1 MDYLNALGQGE
12 TKVAYARVMIVGPG
26 GVGKSSLLNGLM
38 NLPLPCEAY
47 STQVADTFSLRPT
60 ESYWACSQEKKYWT
74 KITDADEI
82 KAMAQ
87 LIQTILDHK
96 DSNSATGSDVSRS
109 QPSKTAPKFD
119 YTLIEGILKEILSV
133 ISTDDRFLEEE
144 VYLHVWDCGGQPIFL
159 KILPAFLT
167 ARTLFLLM
175 FDARRDLHDQ
185 CRSLTYLKGRATE
198 HLEDI
203 STLDLMVQWISTI
216 HTTLLNK
223 RLFFNKERDEEE
235 EVPKYPRILPVGSHG
250 DNISVKERKHE
261 ILEKLSS
268 EITNKVFSDI
278 VLDGAIIDNTTA
290 GKGEVEEDETF
301 KLIRETVSRFAT
313 KDLAIR
319 TPITWLLFR
328 KVFQRYARSEKKPV
342 VSLEEVKKLCRA
354 CLIPENTLTSI
365 LAFYHDLAVFFHYSD
380 IPSLESCV
388 IADPQWLI
396 KQIARLLALEGR
408 EEYRNDHLWKL
419 LREDGILVESLYQ
432 VVLRAQ
438 KELQPQ
444 QIVDLLEHFLIIAR
458 ISTEK
463 HKGPGRKYFVPSM
476 LPHLPKVDDPH
487 STSTAIKSAIPLHL
501 VFSTNY
507 LPPGFFTQ
515 LAAVLSKHP
524 KCYLPVSEKIY
535 RNQIQFLFGSPGQ
548 QLDRL
553 FITEEKLSVR
563 IDVQR
568 IDSREYKCPTFI
580 SSCHDI
586 LEILQISSSD
596 IKKWLPGIDINFAL
610 KCEGC
615 QQKDHFVV
623 LPSSPTTSNPALIC
637 QKGNP
642 TKLTVHQKFW
652 FNIRQVSHA
661 LLSLHNVF
669 MLYFHFMQDHSANT
683 IISSSELEAIAIEV
697 QKCEKV
703 KELAEALE
711 MSEHLEYIN
720 NDAKE
725 LLEQWQ
731 KEMNMMNVPARPYL
745 LHHLSCIGIKDMQI
759 K

>member
-12 TKVAYARVMIVGPG
+12 TKVSYARVMIIGPG
-26 GVGKSSLLNGLM
+26 GVGKRSLLNGLM
-38 NLPLPCEAY
+38 NLPLPCESY
-47 STQVADTFSLRPT
+47 STQVADTFSLHPRPT
-60 ESYWACSQEKKYWT
+60 ESYWACSQEGKFWT

-82 KAMAQ
+82 NRLAQ

-96 DSNSATGSDVSRS
+96 DSNSATGNDVSSGKS

-119 YTLIEGILKEILSV
+119 HPLIEGILKEILSV
-133 ISTDDRFLEEE
+133 ITTGGPFIEEE
-144 VYLHVWDCGGQPIFL
+144 VYLHVWDCGSQPIFL

-185 CRSLTYLKGRATE
+185 YRSLTYLKGRATE

-216 HTTLLNK
+216 HATLLNK
-223 RLFFNKERDEEE
+223 RLFFDIESDEDEEI
-235 EVPKYPRILPVGSHG
+235 PMYPRILPVGSHG
-250 DNISVKERKHE
+250 DDVFVKERKHE
-261 ILEKLSS
+261 ILKKLSS
-268 EITNKVFSDI
+268 EFPDKAFSDI

-290 GKGEVEEDETF
+290 GKGELEDDTF
-301 KLIRETVSRFAT
+301 KLIRKTVSNFAT
-313 KDLAIR
+313 EDLAIR
-319 TPITWLLFR
+319 TPITWLLFK
-328 KVFQRYARSEKKPV
+328 KVFQRYARSQKKPV
-342 VSLEEVKKLCRA
+342 VPLEEVKELCRA
-354 CLIPENTLTSI
+354 CLISEDTLTSI
-365 LAFYHDLAVFFHYSD
+365 LLFYHDLAVFFHYSD
-380 IPSLESCV
+380 IPTLKSCV

-408 EEYRNDHLWKL
+408 EECRNDRLWKL
-419 LREDGILVESLYQ
+419 LREDGVLVESLYQ
-432 VVLRAQ
+432 KVLRAQ

-444 QIVDLLEHFLIIAR
+444 QIVDLLEHFFIIAR

-476 LPHLPKVDDPH
+476 LPYLPKVGDPH
-487 STSTAIKSAIPLHL
+487 STSTAINSVPLHL

-515 LAAVLSKHP
+515 LAAVMSKDP
-524 KCYLPVSEKIY
+524 KCYLPVNEKIY
-535 RNQIQFLFGSPGQ
+535 RNQVQFLFGSPGQ
-548 QLDRL
+548 PLNRL

-563 IDVQR
+563 IDVQC
-568 IDSREYKCPTFI
+568 IDSRTCKCPTFM

-586 LEILQISSSD
+586 LEILQISASD

-615 QQKDHFVV
+615 PQKDHFVV
-623 LPSSPTTSNPALIC
+623 LPSSPTTSNPSLIC

-661 LLSLHNVF
+661 LLSL
-669 MLYFHFMQDHSANT
+669 YS
-683 IISSSELEAIAIEV
+683 
-697 QKCEKV
+697 
-703 KELAEALE
+703 
-711 MSEHLEYIN
+711 
-720 NDAKE
+720 
-725 LLEQWQ
+725 
-731 KEMNMMNVPARPYL
+731 
-745 LHHLSCIGIKDMQI
+745 
-759 K
+759 

>member
-60 ESYWACSQEKKYWT
+60 ESYWACSQEGKFWT

-82 KAMAQ
+82 KGLAQ

-96 DSNSATGSDVSRS
+96 DSISATGSDVSS
-109 QPSKTAPKFD
+109 DKNQPSKTAPKFD
-119 YTLIEGILKEILSV
+119 HPLIEGILKEILSV
-133 ISTDDRFLEEE
+133 ITTADPFIEEE
-144 VYLHVWDCGGQPIFL
+144 VYLHVWDCGGQPVFL

-185 CRSLTYLKGRATE
+185 YQCLTYFKGRATE

-216 HTTLLNK
+216 HATLLNK
-223 RLFFNKERDEEE
+223 RLIIDKESDEDE
-235 EVPKYPRILPVGSHG
+235 EVPKYPLVLPVGSHG
-250 DNISVKERKHE
+250 DDVSVKERKHE

-268 EITNKVFSDI
+268 ELTGKAFSDI
-278 VLDGAIIDNTTA
+278 VLDGAIVDNTTA
-290 GKGEVEEDETF
+290 GMGELEDDTF
-301 KLIRETVSRFAT
+301 KFIRMIVNNFAT
-313 KDLAIR
+313 EDLAIR

-328 KVFQRYARSEKKPV
+328 KVFQRYARSQKKPV
-342 VSLEEVKKLCRA
+342 VPLEEVKELCRA
-354 CLIPENTLTSI
+354 CLIPEDTLTSI
-365 LAFYHDLAVFFHYSD
+365 LTFYHDLAVFFHYSD
-380 IPSLESCV
+380 IPSLKSCV
-388 IADPQWLI
+388 IADPQWLV

-408 EEYRNDHLWKL
+408 EEYRNSRLWKL
-419 LREDGILVESLYQ
+419 LREDGILIETLYQ
-432 VVLRAQ
+432 KVLRAQ
-438 KELQPQ
+438 KKLQPQ
-444 QIVDLLEHFLIIAR
+444 QIVDLLEHFLIIAK

-463 HKGPGRKYFVPSM
+463 HKGPGLKYFVPSM

-487 STSTAIKSAIPLHL
+487 STSTAINSTIPLHL

-524 KCYLPVSEKIY
+524 KCHLPVDKKIY

-553 FITEEKLSVR
+553 FITEEKFSVR

-568 IDSREYKCPTFI
+568 IDSRKYKCPTFI
-580 SSCHDI
+580 SSCHAI
-586 LEILQISSSD
+586 LEIIQQSFTE
-596 IKKWLPGIDINFAL
+596 IKKWLRGIVINFAL

-615 QQKDHFVV
+615 PQRDHFII
-623 LPSSPTTSNPALIC
+623 LPEDATISNPTLVCEKSVRI
-637 QKGNP
+637 
-642 TKLTVHQKFW
+642 KLNIDQNFW
-652 FNIRQVSHA
+652 LSIRQVS
-661 LLSLHNVF
+661 S
-669 MLYFHFMQDHSANT
+669 
-683 IISSSELEAIAIEV
+683 
-697 QKCEKV
+697 
-703 KELAEALE
+703 
-711 MSEHLEYIN
+711 
-720 NDAKE
+720 
-725 LLEQWQ
+725 
-731 KEMNMMNVPARPYL
+731 
-745 LHHLSCIGIKDMQI
+745 
-759 K
+759 

>member
-60 ESYWACSQEKKYWT
+60 ESYWACSQEGKFWT

-82 KAMAQ
+82 KGLAQ

-96 DSNSATGSDVSRS
+96 DFNSATGSDVSRS
-109 QPSKTAPKFD
+109 QPAPKFD
-119 YTLIEGILKEILSV
+119 HPLIEEILKEILSV
-133 ISTDDRFLEEE
+133 ITTDDPFIEEE
-144 VYLHVWDCGGQPIFL
+144 VYLHVWDCGGQPVFL

-185 CRSLTYLKGRATE
+185 CRSLTYFKGRATE
-198 HLEDI
+198 HLEDL

-216 HTTLLNK
+216 HATLLNK
-223 RLFFNKERDEEE
+223 KLFFDKESDEDE
-235 EVPKYPRILPVGSHG
+235 EVPKYPRVLPVGSHG
-250 DNISVKERKHE
+250 DDISVKERKHE
-261 ILEKLSS
+261 ILENISS
-268 EITNKVFSDI
+268 EIADKVFSDI
-278 VLDGAIIDNTTA
+278 VLDGAIVDNTTA
-290 GKGEVEEDETF
+290 GKGEMKEDYTF

-328 KVFQRYARSEKKPV
+328 KVFQRYARTQKKPV
-342 VSLEEVKKLCRA
+342 VPLKEVKELCRA
-354 CLIPENTLTSI
+354 CLIPEDTLTSI

-380 IPSLESCV
+380 IPSLKSCV

-408 EEYRNDHLWKL
+408 EEYRNDRLWKL

-432 VVLRAQ
+432 EVFKAQ

-444 QIVDLLEHFLIIAR
+444 QVVDLLEHFLIIAR
-458 ISTEK
+458 ISTKK
-463 HKGPGRKYFVPSM
+463 HNGPGRKYFIPSM
-476 LPHLPKVDDPH
+476 LPYSPKVDDPH
-487 STSTAIKSAIPLHL
+487 STSTAINSAIPLHL

-515 LAAVLSKHP
+515 LAAVMSKHP

-535 RNQIQFLFGSPGQ
+535 RNCTQFLFGSPGQ

-563 IDVQR
+563 IDIQR
-568 IDSREYKCPTFI
+568 INSREYKCPTFI
-580 SSCHDI
+580 SSCRDI
-586 LEILQISSSD
+586 LEILQISFSE

-623 LPSSPTTSNPALIC
+623 LPSSLTTSNPALIC

-642 TKLTVHQKFW
+642 TKFTVHQKFW

-661 LLSLHNVF
+661 LYYLFIMCCIFISCRTTQLIQLSLPLN
-669 MLYFHFMQDHSANT
+669 LR
-683 IISSSELEAIAIEV
+683 
-697 QKCEKV
+697 
-703 KELAEALE
+703 
-711 MSEHLEYIN
+711 
-720 NDAKE
+720 
-725 LLEQWQ
+725 LLPW
-731 KEMNMMNVPARPYL
+731 KFKSVRR
-745 LHHLSCIGIKDMQI
+745 
-759 K
+759 

>member
-278 VLDGAIIDNTTA
+278 VLDGAIVDNTTA

-380 IPSLESCV
+380 IPSLKSCV

-396 KQIARLLALEGR
+396 KQIASLLALEGR
-408 EEYRNDHLWKL
+408 EEYRNERLWKL
-419 LREDGILVESLYQ
+419 LREDGILVESLYRE
-432 VVLRAQ
+432 VLSTQ
-438 KELQPQ
+438 EELHPQ
-444 QIVDLLEHFLIIAR
+444 QIIDLLEHFLIIAR

-463 HKGPGRKYFVPSM
+463 YKGSGKKYFVPSM
-476 LPHLPKVDDPH
+476 LPYLP
-487 STSTAIKSAIPLHL
+487 TSTAINSATPLHL

-515 LAAVLSKHP
+515 LAAVMSKHP

-563 IDVQR
+563 IDIQR

-615 QQKDHFVV
+615 PQKDHFVV
-623 LPSSPTTSNPALIC
+623 LSSSPTTSNPALIC

-652 FNIRQVSHA
+652 FNIQQVSHA
-661 LLSLHNVF
+661 LLSLHIEC

-683 IISSSELEAIAIEV
+683 IISSSELEAIAMEV

-720 NDAKE
+720 NDAMI

-731 KEMNMMNVPARPYL
+731 KEMDMMNIPARAYL
-745 LHHLSCIGIKDMQI
+745 LHHLSCIGITDMQI

>member
-60 ESYWACSQEKKYWT
+60 ESYWACSQERKYWT

-82 KAMAQ
+82 KGLAQ
-87 LIQTILDHK
+87 LIQTIFDHK
-96 DSNSATGSDVSRS
+96 DSNSAARSDVSS
-109 QPSKTAPKFD
+109 DKNQPSKTAPKFD
-119 YTLIEGILKEILSV
+119 HPLIEGILKEILSV
-133 ISTDDRFLEEE
+133 ITTDDPFIEEE
-144 VYLHVWDCGGQPIFL
+144 VYLHVWDCGGQPVFL

-216 HTTLLNK
+216 HATLLNK
-223 RLFFNKERDEEE
+223 RLIIDKEIVEDE

-250 DNISVKERKHE
+250 DDISVKERKQE

-268 EITNKVFSDI
+268 EIADKVFSDI
-278 VLDGAIIDNTTA
+278 VLDGAIVDNTTA
-290 GKGEVEEDETF
+290 GKGEMKEDPTF
-301 KLIRETVSRFAT
+301 KLIRETVSNFAT
-313 KDLAIR
+313 EDLSIR

-328 KVFQRYARSEKKPV
+328 KVFQRYARSQKKPV
-342 VSLEEVKKLCRA
+342 VSLEEVKELCRG
-354 CLIPENTLTSI
+354 CFIPEDTLTSI
-365 LAFYHDLAVFFHYSD
+365 LTFYHDLAVFFHYSD
-380 IPSLESCV
+380 IPSLKSCV

-408 EEYRNDHLWKL
+408 EEYRNERLWKL
-419 LREDGILVESLYQ
+419 LREDGVLVESLYQ
-432 VVLRAQ
+432 KVLRAQ

-444 QIVDLLEHFLIIAR
+444 QIVDLLEHFLIIAK
-458 ISTEK
+458 ISIEK
-463 HKGPGRKYFVPSM
+463 HSHGRKYFVPSM
-476 LPHLPKVDDPH
+476 LPYLPNVDDPH
-487 STSTAIKSAIPLHL
+487 STSTAINSAIPLHL

-515 LAAVLSKHP
+515 LAAVMSKHR
-524 KCYLPVSEKIY
+524 KCHLPVDKKIY

-553 FITEEKLSVR
+553 FITEEKFSVR
-563 IDVQR
+563 IDIQR
-568 IDSREYKCPTFI
+568 IDSRTYKCPTFI
-580 SSCHDI
+580 SSCHAI
-586 LEILQISSSD
+586 LEIIQHLFIEV
-596 IKKWLPGIDINFAL
+596 KKWLPGIGINFAL

-615 QQKDHFVV
+615 PRRDHFVI
-623 LPSSPTTSNPALIC
+623 LPADTTISNPALVC
-637 QKGNP
+637 EKSVR
-642 TKLTVHQKFW
+642 TKLSIDQNFW
-652 FNIRQVSHA
+652 LSIRQVSSYIVTKISGCYLTVFFVFFFRRL
-661 LLSLHNVF
+661 LLSLPLN
-669 MLYFHFMQDHSANT
+669 LR
-683 IISSSELEAIAIEV
+683 
-697 QKCEKV
+697 
-703 KELAEALE
+703 
-711 MSEHLEYIN
+711 
-720 NDAKE
+720 
-725 LLEQWQ
+725 LLPLRFRS
-731 KEMNMMNVPARPYL
+731 VRR
-745 LHHLSCIGIKDMQI
+745 
-759 K
+759 